1 MVAAA
6 FLFRASIRTFLECL
20 PTELIFFP
28 FIYANVILFNME
40 LTPSPPRRIERPRS
54 VAILAGI
61 QFLQSL
67 TLLSYGIFWISMA
80 GWPSSQWE
88 FSLDFFV
95 SMLVQ
100 VVTSGVG
107 LLVLGLLTGAVSFQ
121 LLRMT
126 RYAWLMAMLL
136 QGVILF
142 TSLVAYI
149 RQQPN
154 YLLMASGVILVFYL
168 NQNEIQAVMR
178 GKLDEI

>member
-1 MVAAA
+1 MT
-6 FLFRASIRTFLECL
+6 I
-20 PTELIFFP
+20 
-28 FIYANVILFNME
+28 
-40 LTPSPPRRIERPRS
+40 TPSPPRRIERPRS

-67 TLLSYGIFWISMA
+67 TLLIYGITRISSA

-88 FSLDFFV
+88 FRLDFFV

-107 LLVLGLLTGAVSFQ
+107 LLVLGLLTAAIAFQ

-126 RYAWLMAMLL
+126 RYAWLMAMSL
-136 QGVILF
+136 QGLILL
-142 TSLVAYI
+142 TTLVAYL

-154 YLLMASGVILVFYL
+154 HILMATGVILVFYL
-168 NQNEIQAVMR
+168 NQQEVQAVMR
-178 GKLDEI
+178 GRQDEI